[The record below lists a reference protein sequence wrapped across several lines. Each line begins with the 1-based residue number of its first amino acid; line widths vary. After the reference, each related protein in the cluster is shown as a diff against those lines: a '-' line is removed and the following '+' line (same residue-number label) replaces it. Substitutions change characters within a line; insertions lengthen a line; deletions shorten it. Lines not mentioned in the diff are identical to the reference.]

1 MTLCFLSLSILI
13 LTKETDQA
21 CSSSKAFILTTMKS
35 VMSHLEVFLSL
46 DNIKDSFR
54 WALLM
59 HFAYGLLK
67 LEALFSCLKQ
77 ALESAVL
84 AVKGRGCNGALDFH
98 L

>member
-21 CSSSKAFILTTMKS
+21 CSSSKAFIPTTMKS

-46 DNIKDSFR
+46 DDIKDSFR

-84 AVKGRGCNGALDFH
+84 AVKGRGCNGVLDFH